1 MDKREPDLV
10 GLDVEQESAVPP
22 SSNQGHISVDGL
34 LQQMDENRAA
44 ERQILVDL
52 VRETTREQRQGRWG
66 KNLFRVFIAFYLIF
80 LAWSANDGSWSGDV
94 EKLAAV
100 SGKGHTA
107 VVDILGPI
115 MPGTPYSA
123 EHIIHGLTEA
133 FEDPDTKGVILRIN
147 SPGGSPVQAGQVYD
161 AMLHL
166 QKRFPKMPVFAA
178 LEDIC
183 ASGGYYIAASA
194 PKIYAD
200 KASMV
205 GSIGVIMQGFG
216 VQKAMDKLGVEP
228 RLLTAGKNKS
238 FLNPFTAI
246 DPEESAHA
254 KRLLRRIHA
263 QFIKAVQD
271 GRGKRL
277 KPGNQELFEGLVWT
291 GDQAVENGLIDGL
304 GSASWIA
311 RTLVKSERMVTF
323 TYKGDWFSRM
333 GLRVDAMVRNA
344 LQPSAGLVLLQ

>member
-1 MDKREPDLV
+1 
-10 GLDVEQESAVPP
+10 
-22 SSNQGHISVDGL
+22 
-34 LQQMDENRAA
+34 MDESRAA
-44 ERQILVDL
+44 ERQLLADL
-52 VRETTREQRQGRWG
+52 VRENSREQRRGRWS
-66 KNLFRVFIAFYLIF
+66 KNLFRLFIALYLIF
-80 LAWSANDGSWSGDV
+80 LAWGAHDGNWSGDV
-94 EKLAAV
+94 EKLAAAA
-100 SGKGHTA
+100 GNGHTA

-115 MPGTPYSA
+115 MPGTPYSS
-123 EHIIHGLTEA
+123 EHIIHGLTDA

-166 QKRFPKMPVFAA
+166 QKRFPKMPVYAA

-216 VQKAMDKLGVEP
+216 VQKAMEKLGVEP

-238 FLNPFTAI
+238 FLNPFTPI
-246 DPEESAHA
+246 DPAESAHA
-254 KRLLRRIHA
+254 KRLLSSIHA

-277 KPGNQELFEGLVWT
+277 KPGKQDLFEGLVWT
-291 GDQAVENGLIDGL
+291 GDQAVKIGLVDGL

-311 RTLVKSERMVTF
+311 RTLIKAERMVTF

-333 GLRVDAMVRNA
+333 GLRVDSMIRSS
-344 LQPSAGLVLLQ
+344 LQPAVGLPLLQ